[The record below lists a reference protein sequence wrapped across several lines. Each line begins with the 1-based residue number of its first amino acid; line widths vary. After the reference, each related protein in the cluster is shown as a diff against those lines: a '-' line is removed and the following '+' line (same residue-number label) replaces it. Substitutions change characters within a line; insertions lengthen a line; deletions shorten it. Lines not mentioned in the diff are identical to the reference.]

1 MAIVMS
7 ETYFTG
13 KTVEVIHKYHTTHPF
28 ESFAFDDFLQH
39 QVSEDNTPKIRFW
52 QHSPFII
59 LGLQDARLPM
69 LNYGLDFLNDAG
81 FEFIVRNSG
90 GLGVV
95 LDDGVLNISLV
106 LPKADFQY
114 IEDGYDMMVELV
126 QTMFKA
132 QGIEAYEIHDS
143 YCPGTYDL
151 SIDGKKFAGISQ
163 RRIKDGVAV
172 QIYLSVTG
180 SGSERAKLMK
190 DFYKYARAVES
201 EKFTYPL
208 INPEHMASLNELLK
222 TNFSVQEVEALTLK
236 ALEKMGAN
244 IVDFRELSET
254 DKTVY
259 ERFKDNIKNR
269 NSKYMN
275 AN

>member
-1 MAIVMS
+1 MS
-7 ETYFTG
+7 ETYFSG
-13 KTVEVIHKYHTTHPF
+13 KTVEVIHKYKTNHPF

-39 QVSEDNTPKIRFW
+39 QVTSDQIPKIRFW
-52 QHSPFII
+52 QHTPYII
-59 LGLQDARLPM
+59 LGLQDARLPQ
-69 LNYGLDFLNDAG
+69 LNYGLDYLNDVG
-81 FEFIVRNSG
+81 FQFIVRNSG

-95 LDDGVLNISLV
+95 LDDGVLNISLI

-114 IEDGYDMMVELV
+114 IENGYDMMVELV
-126 QTMFKA
+126 RTMFKD

-180 SGSERAKLMK
+180 SGGERATLMK
-190 DFYKYARAVES
+190 DFYEYARAVDS
-201 EKFTYPL
+201 EKFTYPV
-208 INPEHMASLNELLK
+208 INPEHMASLNELL
-222 TNFSVQEVEALTLK
+222 NRNYSVQEVEELTLK
-236 ALEKMGAN
+236 ALEQMGAKLA
-244 IVDFRELSET
+244 DFRDLSED
-254 DKTVY
+254 DKTLY
-259 ERFKDNIKNR
+259 ERFIDNIKTR

-275 AN
+275 SN